1 MISIKQ
7 KEKCNG
13 CSACFNICPKR
24 AITMQSDMEGFLY
37 PYVDKEK
44 CINCDLC
51 IKVCPIEKDNK
62 NIVNN
67 IEAIACKNKKENI
80 RKESS
85 SGGVFTALCEE
96 VISKNGVVFGAAYDD
111 KLNVH
116 HCYVE
121 TIEDCSKFRG
131 SKYVQSKIG
140 ETFKEVKEFLLQDK
154 MVLFSGTP
162 CQIAGLYSYL
172 GREYDNLILVDIAC
186 HGVPSP
192 LVFKKY
198 LESLENKNGS
208 KVNNISF
215 RDKKTGWK
223 RYSFK
228 VSYNDKTTSEI
239 AYDNIYMKGF
249 LSDIYLRPSCYECK
263 FKKPITYADLTLA
276 DYWGIDNIHPEF
288 DDDKGTSLVL
298 INTFKG
304 KKCINNILNKLDYI
318 NTEYEQAIKYNP
330 SIVNASNFKDINKR
344 KKFFDKLASKNVEKL
359 IDKYTKHTLIKKV
372 TYKLKRIILSR

>member
-208 KVNNISF
+208 KVNNVSF

-228 VSYNDKTTSEI
+228 VSYDDKTTSEI

-276 DYWGIDNIHPEF
+276 DYWGIDNIHPKF

-344 KKFFDKLASKNVEKL
+344 KKFFDKLTSKNVENL

-372 TYKLKRIILSR
+372 IYKLKKIILSR